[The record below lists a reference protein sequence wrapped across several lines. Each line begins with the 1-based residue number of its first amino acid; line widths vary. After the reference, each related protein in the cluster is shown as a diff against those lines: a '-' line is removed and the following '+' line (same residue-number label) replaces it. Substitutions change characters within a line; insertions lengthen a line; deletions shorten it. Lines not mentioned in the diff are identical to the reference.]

1 MCLSTKPLD
10 VTRKFSTPSQQ
21 CVVAFR
27 VFFTLAQV
35 NTVHAY
41 RALTRAV
48 DDVAEGVRRSPERC
62 FSWCGIQANT
72 FSLMN
77 EVFLAVRARGPFV
90 YYFILVQPGGKT
102 DSSRPKDF
110 I

>member
-1 MCLSTKPLD
+1 
-10 VTRKFSTPSQQ
+10 
-21 CVVAFR
+21 
-27 VFFTLAQV
+27 
-35 NTVHAY
+35 
-41 RALTRAV
+41 
-48 DDVAEGVRRSPERC
+48 
-62 FSWCGIQANT
+62 
-72 FSLMN
+72 MN